1 VLTRTIRRASCDLIL
16 DCYAASAVG
25 GPIAKGR
32 RKPVCVSLIESANGL
47 SAGVTVIVAPAIP
60 WGVDGSALKALPVQ
74 SPGQLHNA
82 ADFSCD

>member
-1 VLTRTIRRASCDLIL
+1 M
-16 DCYAASAVG
+16 
-25 GPIAKGR
+25 
-32 RKPVCVSLIESANGL
+32 CVSLIESANGL
-47 SAGVTVIVAPAIP
+47 SADVTVIVAPAIP